1 MNLPRDLTKDI
12 TTRLKSI
19 EGQVSGLRRMLESDS
34 DPEKVLVQYK
44 AVQKALDKS
53 HYLLLE
59 EVYRKTLA
67 LSIVEA
73 IDACPGDCGN
83 EERIEFIRKKF
94 PDFEIN
100 DLSQKMKEIA
110 ALKQRI
116 EGLNEDPS

>member
-1 MNLPRDLTKDI
+1 MNLPKDLIKDI
-12 TTRLKSI
+12 ITRLKSI
-19 EGQVSGLRRMLESDS
+19 EGQIGGLRGMLENDN
-34 DPEKVLVQYK
+34 DPEKVLIQYK

-67 LSIVEA
+67 LTIVET
-73 IDACPGDCGN
+73 IDACPGNCGN
-83 EERIEFIRKKF
+83 EERIEFIRKQF
-94 PDFEIN
+94 PDLEIG

-116 EGLNEDPS
+116 ESHKEDHS